1 MTQITHNGGLTDAGF
16 SRMFLRPMLTQL
28 TAILAL
34 SLTLAA
40 GQGAGTLRVRIEL
53 TDGSGV
59 ATPVPRLVLLI
70 SDNPPTDEPRRV
82 RTTADGTIALKL
94 AAGSY
99 LVELDEPVG
108 FRGTAYTWTQVV
120 EVRDGRETILDLR
133 AANAET
139 ATSAR
144 ISADSATLLTAW
156 RDSVVEIWTPTRH
169 ATGFVIDAGK
179 GLVATSQR
187 AIADATS
194 VEVQL
199 TAGKERFKVAGR
211 VIVSE
216 RDPGAAIIWIDPQA
230 LGSARPI
237 DMGCATGS
245 KAEVN
250 YKDALTTITASMFS
264 NKEVS
269 DGLVRSATEQA
280 IFSDL
285 RIGSDSEG
293 GPVFAESG
301 TLLGISAIENDK
313 ERGRWSDAW
322 VVPAER
328 ACGAV
333 ATAVKKIDGAMP
345 PSSTRLPLETFSTA
359 VQITKGPRQD
369 GKAESKSQPS
379 RLPASHFDITLMTPA
394 QVQNITPGPNSLRAD
409 FGTWS
414 EYLRDVGPAL
424 LVRVS
429 PQFEESAWKML
440 ARGAASTQGVA
451 LPPLKSFTSNF
462 LRLRA
467 YCGDAEV
474 TPIHPF
480 IIEHEI
486 QGRAKIREGLYVF
499 EPGAFGSHC
508 QTVRF
513 SMFSEREPEKADTKT
528 IDPKLFDSL
537 AKP

>member
-1 MTQITHNGGLTDAGF
+1 MTQITQNVGLTEAGF
-16 SRMFLRPMLTQL
+16 FRMFLRPMLTQL
-28 TAILAL
+28 AAILAL

-40 GQGAGTLRVRIEL
+40 GQGAGTLRVRIML
-53 TDGSGV
+53 TDASGV

-82 RTTADGTIALKL
+82 RTTADGTIELKL

-108 FRGTAYTWTQVV
+108 FRGKAYTWTQVV
-120 EVRDGRETILDLR
+120 EVTGGRETVLDLS
-133 AANAET
+133 AANAE
-139 ATSAR
+139 AAASAR
-144 ISADSATLLTAW
+144 VSADSATLLTAW

-169 ATGFVIDAGK
+169 ASGFVVDADK
-179 GLVATSQR
+179 GLIATSQR

-199 TAGKERFKVAGR
+199 TAGTERFKVAGR

-216 RDPGAAIIWIDPQA
+216 RDPGAAIIWIDPRA
-230 LGSARPI
+230 LGSIRAI
-237 DMGCATGS
+237 DMGCAAGS

-250 YKDALTTITASMFS
+250 YKDDLTTITASMFS

-269 DGLVRSATEQA
+269 DGAVSRVTERA
-280 IFSDL
+280 IFSEI

-301 TLLGISAIENDK
+301 ALLGISAIENDK

-328 ACGAV
+328 ACGTL
-333 ATAVKKIDGAMP
+333 ATAVKKIAGATP
-345 PSSTRLPLETFSTA
+345 PSNTRLPLETFSTA
-359 VQITKGPRQD
+359 VQITRAPRQD
-369 GKAESKSQPS
+369 PKVESKSQPS
-379 RLPASHFDITLMTPA
+379 TLPASNFDITLMTPA

-409 FGTWS
+409 FGTWA
-414 EYLRDVGPAL
+414 EYLREVGPAL

-467 YCGDAEV
+467 YCGDVEV

-480 IIEHEI
+480 IIEHEV
-486 QGRAKIREGLYVF
+486 QGRATIREGLYVF

-508 QTVRF
+508 PTVRF
-513 SMFSEREPEKADTKT
+513 SMFSEREPEKADSKT
-528 IDPKLFDSL
+528 IDPKLFDQL
-537 AKP
+537 KP

>member
-1 MTQITHNGGLTDAGF
+1 MTQITHNVGLTDAGF
-16 SRMFLRPMLTQL
+16 LRMFLRPMLTQL

-40 GQGAGTLRVRIEL
+40 GQGAGTLRVRILL
-53 TDGSGV
+53 TDASGV

-70 SDNPPTDEPRRV
+70 SDDPPTDEPRRV
-82 RTTADGTIALKL
+82 RTTADGTIELKL

-108 FRGTAYTWTQVV
+108 FRGKAYTWTQVV
-120 EVRDGRETILDLR
+120 EVRDGRATILDLS

-139 ATSAR
+139 AASAR
-144 ISADSATLLTAW
+144 ISADSATLLAAW

-211 VIVSE
+211 VIVAE

-230 LGSARPI
+230 LGSTPPI

-269 DGLVRSATEQA
+269 DGLVSRVTEQA

-322 VVPAER
+322 VVPAGR
-328 ACGAV
+328 ACAAV
-333 ATAVKKIDGAMP
+333 ATAVTKIAGAMP
-345 PSSTRLPLETFSTA
+345 PSSTRLPLETFSTV
-359 VQITKGPRQD
+359 VQVSKGPRQD
-369 GKAESKSQPS
+369 GKAESKTQPS
-379 RLPASHFDITLMTPA
+379 TLPASNFDITLMTPA
-394 QVQNITPGPNSLRAD
+394 QAQNITPGPNSLRAD

-480 IIEHEI
+480 IIEHEV

-508 QTVRF
+508 PTVRF

-528 IDPKLFDSL
+528 IDPKRFDSL